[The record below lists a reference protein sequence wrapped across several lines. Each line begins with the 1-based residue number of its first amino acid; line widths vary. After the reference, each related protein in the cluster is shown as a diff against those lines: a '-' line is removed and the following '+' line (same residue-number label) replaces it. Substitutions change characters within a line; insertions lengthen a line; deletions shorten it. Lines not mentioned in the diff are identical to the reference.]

1 MKPVKIAMATL
12 THGHTRKYYQTLL
25 DNEKLDWVA
34 SCAADPHAREVYA
47 LYRTGVPCYSS
58 MEEMFEKQKA
68 AVQFVA
74 EKKDSAYHDLRA
86 RNLVENETI
95 VVVSLLMLR
104 DAKKD
109 PKRVPLAERYI
120 LDAVHDFERNYQI
133 VMSGD
138 LSTIDRH
145 RDVIDY

>member
-1 MKPVKIAMATL
+1 
-12 THGHTRKYYQTLL
+12 
-25 DNEKLDWVA
+25 
-34 SCAADPHAREVYA
+34 
-47 LYRTGVPCYSS
+47 
-58 MEEMFEKQKA
+58 
-68 AVQFVA
+68 
-74 EKKDSAYHDLRA
+74 
-86 RNLVENETI
+86 
-95 VVVSLLMLR
+95 MLR

-120 LDAVHDFERNYQI
+120 LDAAHDFERNYQI